1 MLRIRDRSFP
11 LCHIISTAYFTQL
24 AVMETV
30 ALGFIASAQLPWKP
44 EKLGKNRNGGKL
56 KKLKT

>member
-1 MLRIRDRSFP
+1 
-11 LCHIISTAYFTQL
+11 
-24 AVMETV
+24 METV